1 MAKFVPGT
9 DTSVKSDEPKLDIAV
24 DAAHPLAVGK
34 NVFSLVVTD
43 DSGNDSAPA
52 SVTII
57 VTDTQRP
64 TAVVDFLDAA
74 GVRNPAPQV
83 VVPFGTKFSLTGER
97 SSDVGG
103 KVKAFNWTLTRG

>member
-1 MAKFVPGT
+1 MARFIPGT
-9 DTSVKSDEPKLDIAV
+9 DTTVKSDEPKLDIAV
-24 DAAHPLAVGK
+24 DAQHPLPIGK
-34 NVFSLVVTD
+34 NVFSLVVSD
-43 DSGNDSAPA
+43 DSGNNSAPA

-97 SSDVGG
+97 SSDIAGQ
-103 KVKAFNWTLTRG
+103 VKSFSWTLTRG